1 MTRKERL
8 DKALKYGDFYE
19 LAKLT
24 YERSE
29 PMKVNVKQVKSEEKL
44 ELHGNK
50 LFTETQL
57 SEIARA

>member
-1 MTRKERL
+1 MTRGQRL
-8 DKALKYGDFYE
+8 DEALRTMDFYE